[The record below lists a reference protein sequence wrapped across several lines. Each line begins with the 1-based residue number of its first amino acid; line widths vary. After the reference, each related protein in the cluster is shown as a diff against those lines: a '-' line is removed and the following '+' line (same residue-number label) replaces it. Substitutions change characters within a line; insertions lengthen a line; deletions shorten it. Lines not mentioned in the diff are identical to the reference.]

1 MSKLKEI
8 TKQNMEIDK
17 GFKIPPFIQ
26 LRNTKHK
33 TRLDMELVDEEFII
47 SIKGKDEESHAHFEK
62 DFFIK
67 EMNIFLLQ
75 IQSKTP

>member
-1 MSKLKEI
+1 
-8 TKQNMEIDK
+8 
-17 GFKIPPFIQ
+17 
-26 LRNTKHK
+26 
-33 TRLDMELVDEEFII
+33 LVDEEFII